1 MDEHPI
7 DHPFVESDEV
17 MSDDA
22 EVATRRRW
30 PIVVVSVVIVV
41 VAIGA
46 AFYVGGE
53 SLPAALPKPRRRLRL
68 RGPDVER
75 RVGGES
81 RVGRRPAG
89 RGLDRAHRVVPRRG
103 GLHDLERPTLSRHHR
118 EGHAAGHPLG
128 LVGRARVLRLKPGAP
143 GAYGYKGGPSFT
155 PTTLASKGQLEL
167 VIHWNEECVPTS
179 ADSGIETYRGVNV
192 EYSFVGFHH
201 TVSVPIQN
209 LNIGPR
215 STC

>member
-1 MDEHPI
+1 VDEHPI

-46 AFYVGGE
+46 AFYVAASHYQPLSQSLDGGYGSE
-53 SLPAALPKPRRRLRL
+53 VLTSNGVLAASRASVEGLQGVVWTEPTASFRVEVVFTISNVQRFPVTIEKVTPPAIPS
-68 RGPDVER
+68 GSSDV
-75 RVGGES
+75 RVFFDS
-81 RVGRRPAG
+81 
-89 RGLDRAHRVVPRRG
+89 
-103 GLHDLERPTLSRHHR
+103 
-118 EGHAAGHPLG
+118 
-128 LVGRARVLRLKPGAP
+128 KPGAP